1 MEVGSN
7 YIYKCSFDP
16 EIYLVRPKTVCCIIV
31 ICEYADLDAFIE
43 SYLLKDEVGFLK
55 MVHEDRNVRRQVSRR
70 DVEIVELGPAYKKS
84 GVGVVCKG

>member
-1 MEVGSN
+1 MELSSN

-16 EIYLVRPKTVCCIIV
+16 ELYLVRPKTVTSIVV
-31 ICEYADLDAFIE
+31 ICEYADLDDFIV

-70 DVEIVELGPAYKKS
+70 DVVIVELGPAYVKS
-84 GVGVVCKG
+84 GTGVVCKG